1 MGFIIFLIFI
11 ILVVLIKNSFVE
23 KNNLKKEKSEVS
35 KTVENNSTQDIKTDN
50 TKKFNSKKEIFKLTL
65 ITFVILSVLGNV
77 FKTLEDGT
85 LKSSN
90 VAIFSILII
99 FMIVAFFIYMKLKKD
114 NLKLKG
120 EKEKLEQENKNIINW
135 KEELNNKYSGIIDI
149 ESEKENLKKEI
160 ENLKADIISS
170 KEKSLKLIDYR
181 EKLEKEISLLEED
194 QTLQEFGFY
203 KPKYYYETSE
213 KYKEEIEKV
222 NFRQKEMI
230 KNKTAAICTT
240 QWTIGGSVAEG
251 KKQTNNTLKLMIR
264 AFNGES
270 DSAIA
275 KVKYSNIKVM
285 ENRIRKTFETINKL
299 NETNR
304 CYIAV
309 EFLNLKLK
317 ELELNYEM
325 AVKVQE
331 EKEEQRRIKEQMREE
346 EKAQRE
352 FEKAQRE
359 AELEEK
365 RSQLALQK
373 AEEKLKTAHGEQL
386 NKLNAQIEKLKAD
399 LLQAQQTKER
409 ATSMAQITKSGHVYV
424 ISNIGSFGE
433 NVYKIGMTRRLE
445 PMDRVR
451 ELGDASVPFNFDV
464 HAMIFSDNAPE
475 LENILHKEFY
485 NNRVN
490 KINDRRE
497 FFKVSIEEIKKVA
510 EKYGVEAEFTMIAQA
525 EQYRQTLALENE
537 EKTLEQK
544 KVEEEKKLQSEKDY
558 IMSI

>member
-1 MGFIIFLIFI
+1 
-11 ILVVLIKNSFVE
+11 
-23 KNNLKKEKSEVS
+23 
-35 KTVENNSTQDIKTDN
+35 
-50 TKKFNSKKEIFKLTL
+50 
-65 ITFVILSVLGNV
+65 
-77 FKTLEDGT
+77 
-85 LKSSN
+85 
-90 VAIFSILII
+90 
-99 FMIVAFFIYMKLKKD
+99 
-114 NLKLKG
+114 
-120 EKEKLEQENKNIINW
+120 
-135 KEELNNKYSGIIDI
+135 
-149 ESEKENLKKEI
+149 
-160 ENLKADIISS
+160 
-170 KEKSLKLIDYR
+170 
-181 EKLEKEISLLEED
+181 
-194 QTLQEFGFY
+194 
-203 KPKYYYETSE
+203 
-213 KYKEEIEKV
+213 
-222 NFRQKEMI
+222 MI
-230 KNKTAAICTT
+230 KSKTAAICTT
-240 QWTIGGSVAEG
+240 QWTVEGSREKG

-325 AVKVQE
+325 AEKVQQ

-352 FEKAQRE
+352 FEKAQEE
-359 AELEEK
+359 ARKEEE
-365 RSQLALQK
+365 RSQIALKK

-399 LLQAQQTKER
+399 LLQAQQNKER
-409 ATSMAQITKSGHVYV
+409 ATSMAQLTKSGHVYV

-464 HAMIFSDNAPE
+464 HAMIFSENAPE

-497 FFKVSIEEIKKVA
+497 FFRVSLNEIKKVA
-510 EKYGVEAEFTMIAQA
+510 EKYGVKAEFTMIAEA

-537 EKTLEQK
+537 EKDLEQRK
-544 KVEEEKKLQSEKDY
+544 IEEEKKLQSEKDY
-558 IMSI
+558 IMNI

>member
-1 MGFIIFLIFI
+1 MILTLFIII
-11 ILVVLIKNSFVE
+11 ILILAYLLVTKD
-23 KNNLKKEKSEVS
+23 KNLK
-35 KTVENNSTQDIKTDN
+35 IKTTELNKLNERFKDIIDLEEE
-50 TKKFNSKKEIFKLTL
+50 KKK
-65 ITFVILSVLGNV
+65 V
-77 FKTLEDGT
+77 
-85 LKSSN
+85 
-90 VAIFSILII
+90 
-99 FMIVAFFIYMKLKKD
+99 
-114 NLKLKG
+114 
-120 EKEKLEQENKNIINW
+120 EKEKENIELWTKEEREKRIKDILNEKTCLENKINN
-135 KEELNNKYSGIIDI
+135 LNLEIK
-149 ESEKENLKKEI
+149 SE
-160 ENLKADIISS
+160 

-194 QTLQEFGFY
+194 QSLQEFGFY

-213 KYKEEIEKV
+213 KYKEEIEKI
-222 NFRQKEMI
+222 NYIQKEMI

-240 QWTIGGSVAEG
+240 EWTVDGSRAKG
-251 KKQTNNTLKLMIR
+251 KKQTDNTLKLMLR

-275 KVKYSNIKVM
+275 KVKYSNVNVM
-285 ENRIRKTFETINKL
+285 KNRIIKSFQTVNKL
-299 NETNR
+299 NETNH
-304 CYIAV
+304 CYIV
-309 EFLNLKLK
+309 NEFLDLKLK

-325 AVKVQE
+325 ADKVQQ

-352 FEKAQRE
+352 FEKAQEE
-359 AELEEK
+359 ARKEEE
-365 RSQLALQK
+365 RSQIALKK

-399 LLQAQQTKER
+399 LLQAQQNKER
-409 ATSMAQITKSGHVYV
+409 ATSMAQLTKSGHVYV

-464 HAMIFSDNAPE
+464 HAMIFSENAPE

-497 FFKVSIEEIKKVA
+497 FFRVSLNEIKKVA
-510 EKYGVEAEFTMIAQA
+510 EKYNVKAEFTMIAEA

-537 EKTLEQK
+537 EKDLEQRK
-544 KVEEEKKLQSEKDY
+544 IEEEKKLQSEKDY
-558 IMSI
+558 IMNI